1 MTYLPKDLLT
11 KVISYLVPRPNPKNC
26 MDTIPELQAQLR
38 QMSLKVGGTKLQL
51 IQRLLGA
58 GQYARRPFWDTKDNA
73 HTFRLD
79 SVCPRPL
86 LTFDV
91 NLHSEAAWNTR
102 LDHISKLWRHELILS
117 RSRHSMADYGRRV
130 SMGAAH
136 CERFMAHYHRYTRI
150 MKCEGRL
157 CWRRSQCSNSSLYY
171 GPYQPCWNHSRVR
184 QIRTAIKNTTKTL
197 AALWERS
204 SQIAL
209 VLPLL

>member
-1 MTYLPKDLLT
+1 MTYLPKHLLT

-26 MDTIPELQAQLR
+26 MDTIPELKAKLR
-38 QMSLKVGGTKLQL
+38 QLYLKVGGTKLQL

-73 HTFRLD
+73 HAFRLD

-91 NLHSEAAWNTR
+91 NLHSEASWNTH
-102 LDHISKLWRHELILS
+102 LDRISSLCQHELILS

-130 SMGAAH
+130 SDATTD
-136 CERFMAHYHRYTRI
+136 CERVMAHYRRYKRN
-150 MKCEGRL
+150 MRLDGRL
-157 CWRRSQCSNSSLYY
+157 CWQRLRLQNPSLYH
-171 GPYQPCWNHSRVR
+171 GPYRSLFG
-184 QIRTAIKNTTKTL
+184 RTRLEMRTL
-197 AALWERS
+197 HTARSLRERS